1 MKHILALITVL
12 ILTACGG
19 GGGGP
24 EDSSPAVASA
34 QTCATPQYLSVDDH
48 RSAIVD
54 LRFDHPSSDVNAQ
67 GQLVNSVDA
76 IKLFVDR
83 IKCVG
88 FSMVILQTNTPIDQ
102 GTGMLQLSKPLPKDF
117 WRIVD
122 YAKSKGL
129 KVGIVAL
136 PVNHVNDNPILSIN
150 NSKEFFRSLAT
161 YKKQLAQT
169 AETHR
174 VDVFYVG
181 AWQLDLDTDQHSAD
195 WDHVIGQI
203 RSVYTGKLTYL
214 ACPTCDNVV
223 WGKVDYI
230 SMSYQPNGI
239 SADIIRNISNKYNK
253 KITIDVIKI
262 STSSVPDAGSFIW
275 NALQSG
281 DTNTINNAVNTAD
294 YLLQAARITAVF
306 ALGSTVRQHING
318 VAFGEYMPW
327 SQATWIQ
334 NAHPGQAGHTWKL
347 FDSLGFSLYN
357 NKSAEETLQ
366 KSLSHPF
373 N

>member
-1 MKHILALITVL
+1 MKHLLAVITVL

-19 GGGGP
+19 GGGGGP
-24 EDSSPAVASA
+24 EGSLSAVASTE
-34 QTCATPQYLSVDDH
+34 TCATPQYLSVDDH

-54 LRFDHPSSDVNAQ
+54 LRFDQTDVTAQ
-67 GQLVNSVDA
+67 GHLVNSVDA
-76 IKLFVDR
+76 VKIFVDR

-88 FSMVILQTNTPIDQ
+88 FSTVILQTNTPIDPV
-102 GTGMLQLSKPLPKDF
+102 TGMLELSKPLPLDF
-117 WRIVD
+117 WKIVD

-136 PVNHVNDNPILSIN
+136 PVDHVNDNPILSIN
-150 NSKEFFRSLAT
+150 RPKEFFNSLAT
-161 YKKQLAQT
+161 YKKQLAQM

-174 VDVFYVG
+174 VDIFYVG
-181 AWQLDLDTDQHSAD
+181 AWQLDLDTDQHSTD

-230 SMSYQPNGI
+230 SMSYDPNLI
-239 SADIIRNISNKYNK
+239 SADVIRNISNKYNK
-253 KITIDVIKI
+253 KITIDTIKI
-262 STSSVPDAGSFIW
+262 STSSMTDAGGFIW
-275 NALQSG
+275 TALMSG
-281 DTNTINNAVNTAD
+281 DINTITNAVNTAD
-294 YLLQAARITAVF
+294 YALQATRITAVF
-306 ALGSTVRQHING
+306 AFGSTVRQHING

-327 SQATWIQ
+327 SQAAWIQ
-334 NAHPGQAGHTWKL
+334 NAQPSQASHKWKL
-347 FDSLGFSLYN
+347 FDTLGFSLYN
-357 NKSAEETLQ
+357 NTSAQAALKQ
-366 KSLSHPF
+366 SLSQPF